1 MKKYVTF
8 LLFILSLSL
17 YSQTRKIGTDT
28 LELAKPALKV
38 FADTS
43 FQANLKA
50 NYCVELDASASVDP
64 MVPDLQYNWTIDRVH
79 KKKGLKVDHCFTE
92 FGNHLVA
99 LSIYDPKINQ
109 MVLNDTVFNIS
120 VPSALRFKKGGFYKI
135 LNTVTFSASDYTV
148 SDGAFLLWN
157 FGDGNYSSGT
167 LVRNVYYDEGIYDV
181 KLYEL
186 EYTSDSTVRVI
197 QAVKDIVR
205 IETNR

>member
-8 LLFILSLSL
+8 LLAVLSLSL
-17 YSQTRKIGTDT
+17 HSQTRRIGTDT
-28 LELAKPALKV
+28 LDLALPALKA

-50 NYCVELDASASVDP
+50 NYCIELDASASVDP
-64 MVPDLQYNWTIDRVH
+64 MAPDLQYNWTIDRVY
-79 KKKGLKVDHCFTE
+79 KKKGLQIEHCFSK

-109 MVLNDTVFNIS
+109 MVLNDTVFNVT
-120 VPSALRFKKGGFYKI
+120 VPPALRFKKGGFYKI
-135 LNTVTFSASDYTV
+135 LNTVTFNAADFSV
-148 SDGAFLLWN
+148 PEGAFLLWN
-157 FGDGNYSSGT
+157 FGDGNFSSGN
-167 LVRNVYYDEGIYDV
+167 LVRNVYFDEGIYDV
-181 KLYEL
+181 KLYEMQ
-186 EYTSDSTVRVI
+186 YTSDSTIKVI